1 MKPLSLTVEQQRE
14 LDQAMKSKNTSGRY
28 LKRLQSIKLNSRGYA
43 VTTISELLEVHY
55 NSVYNWLKRYEQGGL
70 PALAEK
76 PRSGRPKL
84 LSDEQEAKVRDWV
97 DEEPRRLKQVLSKV
111 EASFAVKLSQDTLKR
126 ILKRGPTATG
136 G

>member
-1 MKPLSLTVEQQRE
+1 MKQLSLNVEQQRE
-14 LDQAMKSKNTSGRY
+14 LEEAMKSKNTSGRY

-43 VTTISELLEVHY
+43 IASISELLEVHY

-84 LSDEQEAKVRDWV
+84 LSDEQEEQVRDWV
-97 DEEPRRLKQVLSKV
+97 DEEPRRLKQVLGKV

-126 ILKRGPTATG
+126 ILKRGTTATG